1 MARFVALVMFR
12 LSTVPVLPF
21 TYKPYSTVLQQG
33 LTTLKAKVL
42 ATLGEELYS
51 AQERSIGL
59 LETAVDKFAEAA
71 DKFHKGFNSLR
82 GKEDLGFGAAGG
94 QERQMNDRLMLVER
108 AFLSGPGLPKRPWF
122 KHLIFAP
129 EAENQY
135 EGAMF
140 PGVID
145 TLMMVGDQGQDL
157 PAEQIAKEIGGPL
170 RLAAEAVNNAR
181 KFLIHPLGATDEEAV
196 PGTSD

>member
-1 MARFVALVMFR
+1 
-12 LSTVPVLPF
+12 
-21 TYKPYSTVLQQG
+21 
-33 LTTLKAKVL
+33 
-42 ATLGEELYS
+42 
-51 AQERSIGL
+51 
-59 LETAVDKFAEAA
+59 
-71 DKFHKGFNSLR
+71 
-82 GKEDLGFGAAGG
+82 
-94 QERQMNDRLMLVER
+94 MNDRLMLVER

-129 EAENQY
+129 EAENQWRPNSAYRPNGSPVSAVLSGRY